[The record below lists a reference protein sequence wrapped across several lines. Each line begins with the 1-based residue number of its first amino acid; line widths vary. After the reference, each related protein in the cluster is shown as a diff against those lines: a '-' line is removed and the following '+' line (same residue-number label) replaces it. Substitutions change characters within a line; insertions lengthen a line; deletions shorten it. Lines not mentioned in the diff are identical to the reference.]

1 MSQQIELG
9 SAASMEARHE
19 RGASTMT
26 PLSTIAGAT
35 LFLLVGATAARADII
50 TTFTLHEIMFA
61 DGGTASGSFDFDS
74 TSDNVSSSNITTST
88 TTTFPGAKYTGGAT
102 VIDPQSITEL
112 SFVATNTIQVLFLF
126 IQGDPLSL
134 TTPSSILAGPFPL
147 SQEIEIGASNRFV
160 ISGGSVVPMAV
171 PGPIAGAGLPGLIL
185 AAGGLLALAR
195 RRRQKIA

>member
-1 MSQQIELG
+1 MT
-9 SAASMEARHE
+9 AR
-19 RGASTMT
+19 
-26 PLSTIAGAT
+26 STIAACT
-35 LFLLVGATAARADII
+35 LFLLVGVTAARADVI
-50 TTFTLHEIMFA
+50 TTFTLHDIMFA

-160 ISGGSVVPMAV
+160 ISGGSLVPTPV
-171 PGPIAGAGLPGLIL
+171 PGPIAGAGLPGPIL
-185 AAGGLLALAR
+185 AGGGLLGWWR
-195 RRRQKIA
+195 RRKKIA

>member
-1 MSQQIELG
+1 MT
-9 SAASMEARHE
+9 AR
-19 RGASTMT
+19 
-26 PLSTIAGAT
+26 STIAACT
-35 LFLLVGATAARADII
+35 LFLLVGAIAARADVI
-50 TTFTLHEIMFA
+50 TFTLHDIMFA